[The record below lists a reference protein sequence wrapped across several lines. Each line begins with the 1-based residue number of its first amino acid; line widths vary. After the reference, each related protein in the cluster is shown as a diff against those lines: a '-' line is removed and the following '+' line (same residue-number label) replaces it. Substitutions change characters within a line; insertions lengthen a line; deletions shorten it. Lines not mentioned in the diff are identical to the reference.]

1 MLICFCMPFAGAQN
15 ASRCPE
21 LDTMPPGSTSIACT
35 DSIRA
40 RVSELCDSICAG
52 RRSGSIGAS
61 RAASLIARRFEQAG
75 LHPYGGEWYHDFNL
89 TDSLSGRN
97 VVGFV
102 PGTSGKYIVLAAY
115 YDGLG
120 TIDGVLYPGAD
131 ANASGVVALELVA
144 SLLRRDVRDG
154 VIVVAFDAHHNNYAG
169 AKAFWRELSG
179 SGVKPR
185 LMVNLDTVGST
196 LAPVRARIPRSLM
209 VLGGKKYRS
218 VLEESAALGCVDLHF
233 DYYGSERFTRLF
245 YSKLGEHS
253 VFLEKGVPAVL
264 FTSGVTF
271 NTNKPTDTPQSL
283 DLEALRSR
291 ILCVVR
297 FVSSVA
303 GTQ

>member
-131 ANASGVVALELVA
+131 ANVSGVVALELVA

-185 LMVNLDTVGST
+185 LMVNLDTIGST
-196 LAPVRARIPRSLM
+196 LAPVRARRPRSLM

>member
-21 LDTMPPGSTSIACT
+21 LDTMPLRSTSIACT
-35 DSIRA
+35 DSIHA
-40 RVSELCDSICAG
+40 RVSELCDSLCAG
-52 RRSGSIGAS
+52 RRSGSLGAS
-61 RAASLIARRFEQAG
+61 RAASLIAHRFEQAG
-75 LHPYGGEWYHDFNL
+75 LQPYGGEWYHDFSL
-89 TDSLSGRN
+89 ADSLSGRN
-97 VVGFV
+97 VVGFI

-120 TIDGVLYPGAD
+120 TMDGVLYPGAD
-131 ANASGVVALELVA
+131 ANVSGVVAIELVA

-185 LMVNLDTVGST
+185 LMVNLDTIGST
-196 LAPVRARIPRSLM
+196 LAPVRTRRPRSLM

-218 VLEESAALGCVDLHF
+218 VLEESAALGCIDLHF

-245 YSKLGEHS
+245 YNKLGEHS
-253 VFLEKGVPAVL
+253 VFLERGVPAVL

-271 NTNKPTDTPQSL
+271 NTNKPSDTPQSL

-291 ILCVVR
+291 ILCIAR

-303 GTQ
+303 GAQ

>member
-1 MLICFCMPFAGAQN
+1 
-15 ASRCPE
+15 
-21 LDTMPPGSTSIACT
+21 MPPGSTSIACT

-131 ANASGVVALELVA
+131 ANVSGVVALELVA

-185 LMVNLDTVGST
+185 LMVNLDTIGST
-196 LAPVRARIPRSLM
+196 LAPVRARRPRSLM